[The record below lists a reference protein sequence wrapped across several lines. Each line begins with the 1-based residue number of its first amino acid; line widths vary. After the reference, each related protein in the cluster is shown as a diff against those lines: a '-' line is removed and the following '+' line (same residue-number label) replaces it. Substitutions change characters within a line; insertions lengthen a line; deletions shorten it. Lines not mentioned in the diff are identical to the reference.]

1 MVSLEPKDSLT
12 QKSMKLY
19 SKSLQYFALL
29 LTICQ
34 NVAIV
39 SSFQSTKTN
48 INRIPYSIKSKHARQ
63 KISPLVPPSSEQHV
77 SSTTALKAIPPIP
90 SLSSI
95 TSPIGSLSV
104 LAFVI
109 LIHELGHFLA
119 ARSFNINVKE
129 FSVGVGPKIVGFK
142 RNMVTGQIEIG
153 SDKQKAE
160 EEETD
165 NDASDNYDEI
175 EFNLRAIPLG
185 GYVRFP
191 ENYNTTLEYQ
201 LEVQADKKRQEIDR
215 IIKERRTSTSD
226 AAYSNGLIASVTNV
240 FLSKDKQR
248 EERLEALQ
256 IMAEELQKNQTS
268 SSSWWN
274 NLFKTQVKETKD
286 EKSIIIEED
295 GTISTPP
302 IEYYDDPNLLQNRG
316 WAQRAVVLA
325 GGVVF
330 NLILAFTLYFGELT
344 VGGGMSRPNFDQ
356 GAIVSSIPRSDGPSA
371 SILNKGDVIIGF
383 NGKSICFRT
392 EWVILCMQQIPQ
404 LFHLFDRSTTI

>member
-1 MVSLEPKDSLT
+1 MKFYPKP
-12 QKSMKLY
+12 
-19 SKSLQYFALL
+19 LQYFALL
-29 LTICQ
+29 TLCQ
-34 NVAIV
+34 NVVTV
-39 SSFQSTKTN
+39 SSFHPTKTN

-63 KISPLVPPSSEQHV
+63 KISPLMPPLSDQHTSSI
-77 SSTTALKAIPPIP
+77 TALKAIPSLP

-129 FSVGVGPKIVGFK
+129 FSVGVGPKVFGFK
-142 RNMVTGQIEIG
+142 RNVVTGQIEIG
-153 SDKQKAE
+153 SDNKQIAE
-160 EEETD
+160 EEETG
-165 NDASDNYDEI
+165 NDASNNYDEI
-175 EFNLRAIPLG
+175 EFNLRAVPLG

-215 IIKERRTSTSD
+215 IIKERRASTSD
-226 AAYSNGLIASVTNV
+226 TVYSNGLIASVTNV
-240 FLSKDKQR
+240 FQSKDKQR

-256 IMAEELQKNQTS
+256 VMAEELQKNQTS

-274 NLFKTQVKETKD
+274 NLFKAQVKEPKD
-286 EKSIIIEED
+286 EKTIIIEED

-330 NLILAFTLYFGELT
+330 NIILAFTLYFGELT

-356 GAIVSSIPRSDGPSA
+356 GAIVSSIPRSDSPSA
-371 SILNKGDVIIGF
+371 GILNKGDVIIAF
-383 NGKSICFRT
+383 NGKSICFTSFIET
-392 EWVILCMQQIPQ
+392 EWVTLCI
-404 LFHLFDRSTTI
+404 